1 MEGVLVQLAGIA
13 LVLVSL
19 GNIYRIVSKGT
30 QIKVWVP
37 RRQEAVPAP
46 RPQPRTINVKAVEMP
61 RRSVRRK
68 LEGPQEW
75 TFDDVYGVRRG

>member
-1 MEGVLVQLAGIA
+1 MAAIA

-19 GNIYRIVSKGT
+19 GNIYRIFAKGT

-37 RRQEAVPAP
+37 KQRAEKPAAAAKSVRVQARPINVEAVEVLR
-46 RPQPRTINVKAVEMP
+46 RPEPP
-61 RRSVRRK
+61 K

-75 TFDDVYGVRRG
+75 TFDDMYGARRG